1 MEYKNMKSFFWRL
14 TLKLKR
20 KPYWLQISILFFFS
34 YLIVISVFPFLF
46 LTELADTGNTS
57 GPDITIW
64 VSVIVF
70 APLFETFL
78 NQYLPYKLMQKWSFT
93 KTKSGLYILLSAF
106 IFGLCHCYNI
116 KYMIFAFSVGLILG
130 YTYLFYSK
138 TPSKAFWSTTLIHAI
153 RNSMVILIAC
163 IPDLLK

>member
-1 MEYKNMKSFFWRL
+1 MEYKNMKSFFWRM

-20 KPYWLQISILFFFS
+20 KPYWLQISILFIFS
-34 YLIVISVFPFLF
+34 YLIVVSALPFLF
-46 LTELADTGNTS
+46 LAELADPGNTN
-57 GPDITIW
+57 GPGLAGW
-64 VSVIVF
+64 VSIIVF
-70 APLFETFL
+70 APLFETFF
-78 NQYLPYKLMQKWSFT
+78 NQYLPFKLMQKWSYI
-93 KTKSGLYILLSAF
+93 KTKSGVYVFLSAL

-138 TPSKAFWSTTLIHAI
+138 TPSKAFWSTTLIHAV
-153 RNSMVILIAC
+153 RNTMVILIAF